1 MTSAAWL
8 DRFTAEAIAA
18 WRNRERDP
26 IGSAERTAIAT
37 QPREAN
43 PYTPEQPDVLR
54 DGLAA
59 GFRNHRRAQD
69 AR

>member
-8 DRFTAEAIAA
+8 DAFTAEAMAA

-26 IGSAERTAIAT
+26 EGAAERIAIAT

-43 PYTPEQPDVLR
+43 PYTPEQPDALR

-59 GFRNHRRAQD
+59 GFRNHRKGRA
-69 AR
+69 